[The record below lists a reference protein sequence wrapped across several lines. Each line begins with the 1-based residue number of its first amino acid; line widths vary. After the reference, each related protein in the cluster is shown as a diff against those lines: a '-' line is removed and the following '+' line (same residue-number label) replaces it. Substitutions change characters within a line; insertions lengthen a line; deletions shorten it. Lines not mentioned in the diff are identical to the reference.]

1 MNRQLTNAIRYLMDE
16 WLPPVLRDSR
26 WFMYPAYWLA
36 YRGKNIAQAMDFKRL
51 VHSWS
56 PEEYRDFYGGLDSIS
71 RNRATDLNEATIQ
84 AMLAALP
91 KGPGR
96 LLDVG
101 CGRGY
106 FLGRVREVRPDL
118 ELVGCDVVDKSDGSF
133 RFEAGFIE
141 QLPFPD
147 QSFDIVTCSHTLEHI
162 TQPRAAVLELKRVTK
177 QALFVVVPC
186 QRYYFYTLDEHVNFY
201 PHRHLVMDEMGEP
214 NARCEN
220 IQGDW
225 LWMSPPRPRPS
236 SPG

>member
-26 WFMYPAYWLA
+26 WFMYPFFWLA
-36 YRGKNIAQAMDFKRL
+36 YGGKNIGRTMDFKRL

-91 KGPGR
+91 QGPGR

-106 FLGRVREVRPDL
+106 FLARVREARPDL

-133 RFEAGFIE
+133 RFETAFIE
-141 QLPFPD
+141 KLPFPD
-147 QSFDIVTCSHTLEHI
+147 RSFDIVTCSHTLEHI
-162 TQPRAAVLELKRVTK
+162 TNPQAAVAELKRVAK
-177 QALFVVVPC
+177 RALFVVVPR

-201 PHRHLVMDEMGEP
+201 PHRHLLLSEMGEP
-214 NARCEN
+214 SARCEN

-225 LWMSPPRPRPS
+225 LWMSPTTPRPS